1 MAERTDS
8 GPRYLA
14 VDAGNS
20 KTVAIF
26 VDGSGTVLGRGR
38 GGRGDI
44 YGATSIEVAETAVF
58 GAVEAALEEA
68 GAAVADIRSA
78 AFRLAGVDYPEDAS
92 FWDERIAARLPDMG
106 GWSVKND
113 GFASLRLID
122 GTGVGLSITVGT
134 GPAIAARS
142 ADGREQCSGWYV
154 FDDLGGQ
161 GLGNSALKAAC
172 REWMGMGPATGLTA
186 VLCEHY
192 GVADAGE
199 LRHVFTRRF
208 GALDGTERW
217 KASRP
222 VLALAGGG
230 GAGARALVA
239 RLAPALA
246 GAGVGWARG
255 GGGDWGAGVVVA
267 RAIVDDQARAFV
279 GYAEW
284 CARSVGADFAAGDLP
299 VLLNGSVATSEH
311 PAMRDALLAELRR
324 VAPGAR
330 VTVATESPLHGVL
343 LDALAEGGVAVTP
356 ELIAR
361 VRHEHPEA
369 FLAT

>member
-1 MAERTDS
+1 MAERADA
-8 GPRYLA
+8 GPLYLA

-20 KTVAIF
+20 KTVALV
-26 VDGSGTVLGRGR
+26 VDGTGTVLGRGR

-44 YGATSIEVAETAVF
+44 YGASSIEVAETAVF
-58 GAVEAALEEA
+58 GAVAAALDEA
-68 GAAVADIRSA
+68 GATVADIRSA
-78 AFRLAGVDYPEDAS
+78 AFRLAGVDYPEDAT
-92 FWDERIAARLPDMG
+92 FWDERIAARLPGMG

-134 GPAIAARS
+134 GPAVAARS

-172 REWMGMGPATGLTA
+172 REWMGMGPATRLTP
-186 VLCEHY
+186 VLCEY
-192 GVADAGE
+192 YSVADAGE

-208 GALDGTERW
+208 GALPGTELW
-217 KASRP
+217 KASRL
-222 VLALAGGG
+222 VLELAGEGD
-230 GAGARALVA
+230 AVA
-239 RLAPALA
+239 QR
-246 GAGVGWARG
+246 
-255 GGGDWGAGVVVA
+255 
-267 RAIVDDQARAFV
+267 IVHDQATAFV

-311 PAMRDALLAELRR
+311 PAMRDAILVELAR

-330 VTVATESPLHGVL
+330 VTVADDSPLHGVV
-343 LDALAEGGVAVTP
+343 LDALAEGGVAVTA
-356 ELIAR
+356 ELVAR
-361 VRHEHPEA
+361 LRQEHPED

>member
-1 MAERTDS
+1 MAVRAES
-8 GPRYLA
+8 GPLYLA

-20 KTVAIF
+20 KTVALV
-26 VDGSGTVLGRGR
+26 VDGSGIVLGRGR

-44 YGATSIEVAETAVF
+44 YGAERIEVAEEAVF
-58 GAVEAALEEA
+58 GAVESALGEA
-68 GAAVADIRSA
+68 GATVTDIRSA

-92 FWDERIAARLPDMG
+92 FWDERIADRLAGMG

-134 GPAIAARS
+134 GPAVAARS

-172 REWMGMGPATGLTA
+172 REWMGLGPATRLTEA
-186 VLCEHY
+186 LCTQY
-192 GVADAGE
+192 DVADPGE

-208 GALDGTERW
+208 GALPGTELW
-217 KASRP
+217 KSSRI
-222 VLALAGGG
+222 VLALAGEDD
-230 GAGARALVA
+230 AVA
-239 RLAPALA
+239 QR
-246 GAGVGWARG
+246 
-255 GGGDWGAGVVVA
+255 
-267 RAIVDDQARAFV
+267 IVDDQAEAFV
-279 GYAEW
+279 RYAQW
-284 CARSVGADFAAGDLP
+284 CAGRVGADLAAGELP

-311 PAMRDALLAELRR
+311 PAMRDAITAELARI
-324 VAPGAR
+324 APAAR
-330 VTVATESPLHGVL
+330 VTVASDSPLHGVV

-361 VRHEHPEA
+361 LRQEHPEA